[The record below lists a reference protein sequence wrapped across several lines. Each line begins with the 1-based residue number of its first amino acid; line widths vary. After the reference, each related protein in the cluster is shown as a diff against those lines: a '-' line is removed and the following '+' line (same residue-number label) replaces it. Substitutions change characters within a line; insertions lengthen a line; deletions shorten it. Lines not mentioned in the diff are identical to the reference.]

1 MQPHNRENKPETKD
15 QHNNRVDPQTR
26 ALVRV
31 QLQHRA
37 RRATG
42 ASGAGRAGPGIPQSL
57 LVVCGRAT
65 TQSSSRTAGGSRRGR
80 AVHGRAGSRGA
91 GAGASGLGL
100 RAGFSTGGQRR
111 CRAGRGL
118 DRGGEVSFQ
127 SAWESRGVFGR
138 DLLKRTDAIEL
149 TIMINRQEQE
159 KG

>member
-1 MQPHNRENKPETKD
+1 MQPHDRENKPETKN

-37 RRATG
+37 RRAPG
-42 ASGAGRAGPGIPQSL
+42 ASRAGRAGPGIPQSL

-80 AVHGRAGSRGA
+80 TVHGRAGSRGA
-91 GAGASGLGL
+91 GAGASGLRL
-100 RAGFSTGGQRR
+100 RAGFCAGSQRGGGT
-111 CRAGRGL
+111 GRGL
-118 DRGGEVSFQ
+118 GRGGEVSFQ
-127 SAWESRGVFGR
+127 SGWGSRVVIGR

-149 TIMINRQEQE
+149 TIMKNRWKQE